1 VPKINMIILV
11 TIFSYRLIQN
21 FKMVYQAGWKIVPPF
36 YGLFRAG
43 SSLITV
49 VVAYNYRLDPA

>member
-1 VPKINMIILV
+1 MIILV